1 MSPSFRSC
9 CAAVL
14 FVFVC
19 SLTAPARAQSAAAV
33 PEESLDLV
41 GPTDKQ
47 KARAEK
53 AKQEAE
59 AKAKAEAEAKAK
71 AEAEAKL
78 AAEAKAKA
86 EAEAKLKAETEAK
99 LRAEAEAKA
108 KLEAEAKAK
117 AEAEAKLRAEA
128 EAKAKAELEAK
139 LRAEA
144 EVKAKAE
151 AAAKAKAEAEALAKA
166 EAAAKAK
173 AALEAK
179 QKAEAEAQ
187 AKADAEAKAKAEA
200 AMTARA
206 KVEAEAAAAAAAR
219 QQAAAAVTAA
229 ASEEAPARRVITPA
243 AAPAPVAEEA
253 PVRRV
258 IAPGAAAPSLPPPSA
273 SRVVMPG
280 GAPSPAAAAPAVAAT
295 PAAAPAP
302 VAAAPAAAP
311 ADDRAA
317 LEAKVRA
324 QVEAQMKA
332 EMEARVRAEVEKQM
346 AMKDAA
352 AMPLAAAPKPDCV
365 PEKPAKKGAKKKKNA
380 KPAGAGC
387 VVDLSLGE
395 LAAAPAAAPAAP
407 APLPPAVRVD
417 DPSSAQL
424 ADRRP
429 VMVATPAATPPA
441 AAPAAEPVASAS
453 VREERAPGVRV
464 AAASPVAMP
473 AFDARSGRPAAAGAP
488 EVVVP
493 RDEGGARRA
502 RHFRVSDD
510 VLVGPQGLWSNS
522 LRASAEVVPESA
534 VAAFSYRAL
543 SDDANAIHHG
553 FFLSAEGAPC
563 DPQGG
568 ACGPRLYAMG
578 GFSPNGANTY
588 GVQRKISGQLR
599 SMADSLGWS
608 SVSGAVG
615 GNVRSAGGLGGSLD
629 VQLESVSLSFRRNAN
644 TTNPD
649 RIDASLQQLKVRG
662 GVSLL
667 KGAFELRVTGAG
679 NAYFGDAPEKTTGV
693 PLRGVFMDDEFGG
706 LASGPQGLQLQAKAS
721 YDFAFGLRAQFSY
734 GYLGYSGVEWA
745 NAHLLGARLQQKLGR
760 FDLGV
765 GVAAQL
771 DAPTVL
777 PAGFTTA
784 DYSAV
789 YFMGTLAATF

>member
-1 MSPSFRSC
+1 MSLSFRSC

-14 FVFVC
+14 FVFAC

-53 AKQEAE
+53 ARQETEAKAKADAEAKVRAEAE
-59 AKAKAEAEAKAK
+59 AKLKAELEARLKAEAETKAKAEAEAKA
-71 AEAEAKL
+71 
-78 AAEAKAKA
+78 
-86 EAEAKLKAETEAK
+86 
-99 LRAEAEAKA
+99 RAEV
-108 KLEAEAKAK
+108 
-117 AEAEAKLRAEA
+117 

-144 EVKAKAE
+144 EAKAKVE
-151 AAAKAKAEAEALAKA
+151 AAAKAKAAAEALAKAEAEALAKA
-166 EAAAKAK
+166 EAEAKAK
-173 AALEAK
+173 VALEAK
-179 QKAEAEAQ
+179 QKAEAEAK
-187 AKADAEAKAKAEA
+187 ARADAEAKAQAEA
-200 AMTARA
+200 ALSARA
-206 KVEAEAAAAAAAR
+206 KVEAEVAAAAAAKQA
-219 QQAAAAVTAA
+219 AAAAVTAA
-229 ASEEAPARRVITPA
+229 ASEEAPARRVIPPA
-243 AAPAPVAEEA
+243 AAPVAAAPASGEA
-253 PVRRV
+253 LVRRV
-258 IAPGAAAPSLPPPSA
+258 IAPGAAAPSLPLPST
-273 SRVVMPG
+273 SRVIVPG
-280 GAPSPAAAAPAVAAT
+280 AAPAPAAAVGAPSV
-295 PAAAPAP
+295 AAAPAP
-302 VAAAPAAAP
+302 GAAP

-317 LEAKVRA
+317 IEAKVRA

-346 AMKDAA
+346 AQKDAA
-352 AMPLAAAPKPDCV
+352 ALPLASATKPDCI
-365 PEKPAKKGAKKKKNA
+365 PEKPAKKGAKKKKSA
-380 KPAGAGC
+380 RPAGTGC
-387 VVDLSLGE
+387 VADLSLGE
-395 LAAAPAAAPAAP
+395 LAAAPAASEAKAPASRAED
-407 APLPPAVRVD
+407 L
-417 DPSSAQL
+417 SSAPL

-429 VMVATPAATPPA
+429 VMVAAPVASAPAATPAATP
-441 AAPAAEPVASAS
+441 AAETAASAT

-464 AAASPVAMP
+464 AASSPVAMP

-502 RHFRVSDD
+502 RHLRVSDD
-510 VLVGPQGLWSNS
+510 VLVGPQGLWSNG
-522 LRASAEVVPESA
+522 LRASAEVVPESV
-534 VAAFSYRAL
+534 VAAFTYRAL
-543 SDDANAIHHG
+543 SDDANALHHG
-553 FFLSAEGAPC
+553 FFLSVEGAPC

-568 ACGPRLYAMG
+568 ACGPRLYATG
-578 GFSPNGANTY
+578 GFSPTATNTY

-615 GNVRSAGGLGGSLD
+615 GNARSAGGFGGSLD
-629 VQLESVSLSFRRNAN
+629 VQLQSVSLSFRRNAN
-644 TTNPD
+644 TANPD
-649 RIDASLQQLKVRG
+649 RVDAALQQLKIRG
-662 GVSLL
+662 GLSLL

-679 NAYFGDAPEKTTGV
+679 NAYLGDAPEKTTGV

-721 YDFAFGLRAQFSY
+721 YDFTLGLRAQLSY
-734 GYLGYSGVEWA
+734 GYLGYAGAEWA
-745 NAHLLGARLQQKLGR
+745 NAHLLGARLQQRLGR
-760 FDLGV
+760 FELGV

-789 YFMGTLAATF
+789 YFTGSLGATF